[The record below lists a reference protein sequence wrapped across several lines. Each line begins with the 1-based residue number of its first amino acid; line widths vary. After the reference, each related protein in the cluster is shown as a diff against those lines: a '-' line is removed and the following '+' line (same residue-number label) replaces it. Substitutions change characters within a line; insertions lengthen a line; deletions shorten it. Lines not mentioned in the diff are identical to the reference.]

1 MKKKMLMMLAGLFL
15 IAGVAAVT
23 ASAEEN
29 GYWTQKPDES
39 GNLVWI
45 FTYTEPVEIE
55 ILPDAESGCLLE
67 DAVPIS
73 GTASADT
80 RLAAP
85 AEVAAPVVE
94 TTAQPAAVP
103 GNSAASLI
111 TFGVLFLAATGF
123 VLYKAI

>member
-1 MKKKMLMMLAGLFL
+1 MLAGLFL
-15 IAGVAAVT
+15 FAGMAAVT

-55 ILPDAESGCLLE
+55 ILPDAESGCLQE

-123 VLYKAI
+123 ALYKAI

>member
-55 ILPDAESGCLLE
+55 ILPDVESGCLLE

-123 VLYKAI
+123 ALYKAI

>member
-15 IAGVAAVT
+15 IAGVAAV
-23 ASAEEN
+23 
-29 GYWTQKPDES
+29 
-39 GNLVWI
+39 
-45 FTYTEPVEIE
+45 
-55 ILPDAESGCLLE
+55 
-67 DAVPIS
+67 
-73 GTASADT
+73 TASADT

-123 VLYKAI
+123 ALYKAI